1 MSPKR
6 AGLSEPHA
14 ARSPRPGLRERGSL
28 CAPGSSLLAVRSPRP
43 LPVQAET
50 VSPASRKPRGPR
62 GRAPPHPGRGSSSVC
77 LGRATACSPGAAS
90 GATAHRSSP
99 GCSAHSPRSRVFPAL
114 DGSDH
119 VVILGHCW
127 EHSLFLVCFMRIL
140 CRVFFSFLALSF
152 FLCQPRPQRGGITL
166 FSVCSCSRFACFRAA
181 GSRWR
186 RRAVRARPWT
196 PVRIPDEGQ
205 RASPAHARPR
215 RRAAPRFQ
223 LNFLSGS
230 FGLECWRFW
239 SLSRRCVSF
248 RGTSQ
253 TRPLDRHAT

>member
-50 VSPASRKPRGPR
+50 VSPASRKPSGPR

-77 LGRATACSPGAAS
+77 LGRAAARSPGAAR
-90 GATAHRSSP
+90 GAAAHRSSP

-127 EHSLFLVCFMRIL
+127 ERSLFWVCFMHIL
-140 CRVFFSFLALSF
+140 CRYFF
-152 FLCQPRPQRGGITL
+152 FLS
-166 FSVCSCSRFACFRAA
+166 SVVFPLPAS
-181 GSRWR
+181 
-186 RRAVRARPWT
+186 
-196 PVRIPDEGQ
+196 
-205 RASPAHARPR
+205 SPAWWNHAVLR
-215 RRAAPRFQ
+215 
-223 LNFLSGS
+223 LFLLA
-230 FGLECWRFW
+230 FRL
-239 SLSRRCVSF
+239 LSRSGVSVEAE
-248 RGTSQ
+248 GGACSA
-253 TRPLDRHAT
+253 LDPGPHP

>member
-77 LGRATACSPGAAS
+77 LGRAAARSPGAAS

-127 EHSLFLVCFMRIL
+127 ERSLFLVCFMHIL
-140 CRVFFSFLALSF
+140 CRYFF
-152 FLCQPRPQRGGITL
+152 FLS
-166 FSVCSCSRFACFRAA
+166 SVVFPLPAS
-181 GSRWR
+181 
-186 RRAVRARPWT
+186 
-196 PVRIPDEGQ
+196 
-205 RASPAHARPR
+205 SPAWWNHAVLR
-215 RRAAPRFQ
+215 
-223 LNFLSGS
+223 LFLLA
-230 FGLECWRFW
+230 FRL
-239 SLSRRCVSF
+239 LSRSGVSVEAE
-248 RGTSQ
+248 GGACSA
-253 TRPLDRHAT
+253 LDPGPHP

>member
-77 LGRATACSPGAAS
+77 LGRAAACSPGAAS

-119 VVILGHCW
+119 VVILERCW
-127 EHSLFLVCFMRIL
+127 EHSLFWVCFMHIL
-140 CRVFFSFLALSF
+140 CRYFF
-152 FLCQPRPQRGGITL
+152 FLS
-166 FSVCSCSRFACFRAA
+166 SVVFPLPAS
-181 GSRWR
+181 
-186 RRAVRARPWT
+186 
-196 PVRIPDEGQ
+196 
-205 RASPAHARPR
+205 SPAWWNHAVLR
-215 RRAAPRFQ
+215 
-223 LNFLSGS
+223 LFLLA
-230 FGLECWRFW
+230 FRL
-239 SLSRRCVSF
+239 LSRSGVSVEAE
-248 RGTSQ
+248 GGACSA
-253 TRPLDRHAT
+253 LDPGPHP